1 MPLQEFKWSIILFE
15 TRWVTSASG
24 PFLPVGTCIS
34 VFFFFAMDDSVPW
47 REDASVFVENAH
59 MAVGQNMRDE
69 EKDNSGGNIWDIP

>member
-1 MPLQEFKWSIILFE
+1 
-15 TRWVTSASG
+15 
-24 PFLPVGTCIS
+24 
-34 VFFFFAMDDSVPW
+34 MDDSVPW